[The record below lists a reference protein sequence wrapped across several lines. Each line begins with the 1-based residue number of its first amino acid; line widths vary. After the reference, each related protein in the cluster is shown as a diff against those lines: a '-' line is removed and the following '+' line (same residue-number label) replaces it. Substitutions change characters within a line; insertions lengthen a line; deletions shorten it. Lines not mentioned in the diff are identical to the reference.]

1 MPPETVCAKAT
12 FGDKAVDMR
21 IPLQVTS
28 EGMQDTDEARSKEEG
43 LVIPMEHA
51 ENDTAD
57 STEETVQKGT
67 IRKKEGA
74 KLFCESKDTVTV
86 LHIDDLE
93 GHLCCAIDRIHVSTS
108 GAEAAMTPERN
119 KLQMS
124 AVTAA
129 IHSPAKGRV
138 TTVDHLIHVFNSRRS
153 WMQCIEHFFKMI
165 TEYFLK
171 DIHRLIMKK
180 NGTKQNPHPSR
191 LRGRGS

>member
-1 MPPETVCAKAT
+1 MLLMPPETVCAKAT

-57 STEETVQKGT
+57 STEETVQKGA
-67 IRKKEGA
+67 IRKEKRAE
-74 KLFCESKDTVTV
+74 LFSNGKHTMTV
-86 LHIDDLE
+86 LHMDDLE
-93 GHLCCAIDRIHVSTS
+93 GHLCCAIDRIHVSARR
-108 GAEAAMTPERN
+108 AEAAMTPERN

-129 IHSPAKGRV
+129 IHSPAKGGV
-138 TTVDHLIHVFNSRRS
+138 ATVDHLIHIFNNRRS
-153 WMQCIEHFFKMI
+153 WM
-165 TEYFLK
+165 
-171 DIHRLIMKK
+171 
-180 NGTKQNPHPSR
+180 
-191 LRGRGS
+191 

>member
-12 FGDKAVDMR
+12 FGDEAVDMR

-74 KLFCESKDTVTV
+74 KLFCYSKDTVTV
-86 LHIDDLE
+86 AYIDDLE
-93 GHLCCAIDRIHVSTS
+93 GHLCCAIDRIHVSARRT
-108 GAEAAMTPERN
+108 EAAMTPERN

-129 IHSPAKGRV
+129 IHSPAKGGV
-138 TTVDHLIHVFNSRRS
+138 ATVDHLIHVFNNRRS
-153 WMQCIEHFFKMI
+153 WM
-165 TEYFLK
+165 
-171 DIHRLIMKK
+171 
-180 NGTKQNPHPSR
+180 
-191 LRGRGS
+191 

>member
-28 EGMQDTDEARSKEEG
+28 ECMQDTDEARSEEKG

-57 STEETVQKGT
+57 SAKEAVQKGT
-67 IRKKEGA
+67 IRKEKRAEFFSDG
-74 KLFCESKDTVTV
+74 EYTVTV
-86 LHIDDLE
+86 LYIDDLE
-93 GHLCCAIDRIHVSTS
+93 GHLCCAIDRIHVSARR
-108 GAEAAMTPERN
+108 AEAAMTPERN

-138 TTVDHLIHVFNSRRS
+138 ATVDHLIHIFNNRRS
-153 WMQCIEHFFKMI
+153 WM
-165 TEYFLK
+165 
-171 DIHRLIMKK
+171 
-180 NGTKQNPHPSR
+180 
-191 LRGRGS
+191 